1 MAKVLILGSSGL
13 LGSRLSRILGSKF
26 EVTGTHFNNAH
37 CSVQGSN
44 YLDISSLDMFETL
57 IERVTPQYVINC
69 IGATSVEDCER
80 FPERAMLLNAIFPY
94 RVAKA
99 SNYFKFKFLQIS
111 TDHYANLIRETRDE
125 LMHPIPVNSYGYSKF
140 TGELLI
146 LNESPTSL
154 ILRTNFFGVSTRGN
168 HSILDF
174 AINSFK
180 KPSPIF
186 GYQDVWFTPLGV
198 SQIGRFIE
206 STLEWNIA
214 GILNLSGTESTTKLA
229 FLREVAVALDLDPN
243 LVLAAKSSDLSSSV
257 PRPTNLSLD
266 NSKLLSLGVKLP
278 GLKDMIREELSYKI
292 VS

>member
-99 SNYFKFKFLQIS
+99 SNYFNFKFS
-111 TDHYANLIRETRDE
+111 SH
-125 LMHPIPVNSYGYSKF
+125 
-140 TGELLI
+140 
-146 LNESPTSL
+146 
-154 ILRTNFFGVSTRGN
+154 
-168 HSILDF
+168 
-174 AINSFK
+174 
-180 KPSPIF
+180 
-186 GYQDVWFTPLGV
+186 
-198 SQIGRFIE
+198 
-206 STLEWNIA
+206 NI
-214 GILNLSGTESTTKLA
+214 K
-229 FLREVAVALDLDPN
+229 
-243 LVLAAKSSDLSSSV
+243 
-257 PRPTNLSLD
+257 
-266 NSKLLSLGVKLP
+266 
-278 GLKDMIREELSYKI
+278 
-292 VS
+292 